1 MHKTNNSV
9 FGSKTFETGYTAESG
24 SEKSPV
30 DTGVLNSDIPKGLAM
45 AFCQNAAAM
54 TAFANM
60 SAEEKGE
67 ILDMARHISSKKD
80 MIALAQNIS
89 IHNLP
94 N

>member
-9 FGSKTFETGYTAESG
+9 FGSKTFETESK
-24 SEKSPV
+24 SEQSPV
-30 DTGVLNSDIPKGLAM
+30 DSGVLNSDIPQGLAM

-94 N
+94 D

>member
-1 MHKTNNSV
+1 MNNTNKPEYTNHARHDRNE
-9 FGSKTFETGYTAESG
+9 ETCPIDSG
-24 SEKSPV
+24 ISS
-30 DTGVLNSDIPKGLAM
+30 NDIPQGLAR

-54 TAFANM
+54 TAFANLPCD
-60 SAEEKGE
+60 EKKE

-94 N
+94 